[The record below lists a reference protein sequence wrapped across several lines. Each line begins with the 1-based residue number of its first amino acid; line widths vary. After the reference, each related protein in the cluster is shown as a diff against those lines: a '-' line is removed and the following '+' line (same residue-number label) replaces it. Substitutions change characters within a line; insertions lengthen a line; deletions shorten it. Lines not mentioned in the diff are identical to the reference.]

1 MSGIVWKDDQGG
13 DQFSTGA
20 SMPMST
26 LLSFRT
32 ARAEPTDVEMPPLAG
47 EIREIAAAEKTLFC
61 EHLLRLDPETRRN
74 RFAMS
79 ASDEFLRSYAETC
92 FALDLKIFGYFE
104 DGVLR
109 GTGELRPLDD
119 AATAEATFCI
129 ERGWRRR
136 RIGTL
141 LMEEVLDAARTANTL
156 HVYINCLATNQTMQ
170 ALARKFAARFT
181 YQAGD
186 MIGLIE
192 APRSGGLQLFYTS
205 AVTRMEAIFQILRQ
219 SS

>member
-1 MSGIVWKDDQGG
+1 
-13 DQFSTGA
+13 
-20 SMPMST
+20 MPTST
-26 LLSFRT
+26 LLPFRT
-32 ARAEPTDVEMPPLAG
+32 ARPEPIDADAHLLAG
-47 EIREIAAAEKTLFC
+47 EIRELVAAEKTLFC

-74 RFAMS
+74 RFAMP

-92 FALDLKIFGYFE
+92 FALEPKIFGYFE
-104 DGVLR
+104 DGVVR
-109 GTGELRPLDD
+109 GTGELRPLAE
-119 AATAEATFCI
+119 AATAEAAFSI
-129 ERGWRRR
+129 EHGWRRR

-141 LMEEVLDAARTANTL
+141 LMGEVLDAAKAAKTL

-192 APRSGGLQLFYTS
+192 APRSGGPRQFYTG
-205 AVTRMEAIFQILRQ
+205 AITWIEGIFQVLRQ
-219 SS
+219 SRQSS

>member
-1 MSGIVWKDDQGG
+1 
-13 DQFSTGA
+13 
-20 SMPMST
+20 MPLSA
-26 LLSFRT
+26 LLTFRT
-32 ARAEPTDVEMPPLAG
+32 VEPVSTRNDLHSLAG
-47 EIREIAAAEKTLFC
+47 EIRELVTDERNLFR

-74 RFAMS
+74 RFAMP
-79 ASDEFLRSYAETC
+79 ASDEFLCSYVETC
-92 FALDLKIFGYFE
+92 FSLDPKIFGYFE

-119 AATAEATFCI
+119 ATTAEAAFCI

-141 LMEEVLDAARTANTL
+141 LMREVLDAARTTKTL
-156 HVYINCLATNQTMQ
+156 QVYINCLATNQTMQ

-186 MIGLIE
+186 MIGLID
-192 APRSGGLQLFYTS
+192 APQPGRLKKIYTS
-205 AVTRMEAIFQILRQ
+205 AGVRVVSFFQIWRQ
-219 SS
+219 SGQNP

>member
-1 MSGIVWKDDQGG
+1 
-13 DQFSTGA
+13 
-20 SMPMST
+20 MPLSA
-26 LLSFRT
+26 LLPLHIAGPAPVNVGKHS
-32 ARAEPTDVEMPPLAG
+32 LAG
-47 EIREIAAAEKTLFC
+47 EIRELAPAEKALFR

-74 RFAMS
+74 RFAML
-79 ASDEFLRSYAETC
+79 ASDDFLRSYVETC
-92 FALDLKIFGYFE
+92 FALDPTIFGYFE

-109 GTGELRPLDD
+109 GTGELRQLDD
-119 AATAEATFCI
+119 VATAEAAFCI
-129 ERGWRRR
+129 EHGWRRR

-141 LMEEVLDAARTANTL
+141 LMGEVLDAARTKKNL

-192 APRSGGLQLFYTS
+192 APRPGRPQQIYTRTI
-205 AVTRMEAIFQILRQ
+205 TRMACLFQILRQ
-219 SS
+219 SGQNP